1 MQALPLFLIFVIVSA
16 VYSHLAHAKLSLP
29 TDLDKAK
36 QVMQSDLDLAQKHIE
51 KALASDSTNAEVHHL
66 CGRIMGQQASNATLF
81 ALSYASKS
89 LACLKKAVELEP
101 NTITYRMA
109 LMSFYLGAPRIAG
122 GDEQLAWEQVDA
134 VSRLND
140 LEGTLAK
147 LTYYRKTEAVDD
159 YQKLLAKSRE
169 NYPQQAEF
177 HYRHGLVLQG
187 NQQYADA
194 IAAFRAAIK
203 AKNDDVDKYKF
214 NAWYQIGRTALF
226 SKQQLD
232 EGIMALNYFVDNA
245 PKSNDFP
252 NIHWAHFRLAQL
264 HQLTGNSTL
273 MHDHLKLANDNT
285 DKELQREIRRLQR

>member
-1 MQALPLFLIFVIVSA
+1 MNVLFLLIVSIFGTA
-16 VYSHLAHAKLSLP
+16 YSQLAHAKLGLAS
-29 TDLDKAK
+29 DFDKAK
-36 QVMQSDLDLAQKHIE
+36 QAMQTDLDLAQKYIE
-51 KALASDSTNAEVHHL
+51 KALLSNSTHAEVHYL

-101 NTITYRMA
+101 NNTAYRMG

-147 LTYYRKTEAVDD
+147 LTYYRKTEAVAD

-194 IAAFRAAIK
+194 IAVFRAAIK
-203 AKNDDVDKYKF
+203 AKSDDSDKYKF

-226 SKQQLD
+226 SKQWLED
-232 EGIMALNYFVDNA
+232 GIMALNYFVDNA
-245 PKSNDFP
+245 PNSNDFP

-264 HQLTGNSTL
+264 HQLTGNRTL
-273 MHDHLKLANDNT
+273 MNDHLKLANDNT
-285 DKELQREIRRLQR
+285 DKELQREIRRLQK